1 LKHPAVQT
9 SDLIRIALL
18 SACAIAVLAASIYA
32 GVTPWQAAM
41 TLIGAAACRVLV
53 VLNDR
58 APHVPCDY
66 IQTGEGAAGAFA
78 LVAVALFIS
87 DNPLIISLLVLTV
100 MLVFQ
105 LYLRFAISPEV
116 RESAL
121 SGVAVQ
127 AVAAICIARI
137 AWGAAPELVGPAG
150 AALTGYVAS
159 LPAGPLAP
167 ALAVPAIAA
176 ACVLA
181 RVLAPELVSY
191 SEGPEFCCR
200 PGRDYSITTA
210 CLIAVRCVLVT
221 ITLLFSG
228 WLCGIGL
235 SAGRLY
241 RGSLPGVFNFLALLV
256 FSQAMLLVSHY
267 AGAFAAAACAYAF
280 SYGLFFLYL
289 NMRNVRYDRRET
301 L

>member
-1 LKHPAVQT
+1 MRHPAVQK

-18 SACAIAVLAASIYA
+18 SACAIPVLAASLYA

-53 VLNDR
+53 GLNDR
-58 APHVPCDY
+58 VPLVPCDY

-87 DNPLIISLLVLTV
+87 DNPLIISLLVLIV

-105 LYLRFAISPEV
+105 LYLRFVISPEV
-116 RESAL
+116 RETAL
-121 SGVAVQ
+121 SGAAVQ
-127 AVAAICIARI
+127 AVVAILIARI

-150 AALTGYVAS
+150 AALTGYAAS
-159 LPAGPLAP
+159 LPPGPLAP
-167 ALAVPAIAA
+167 ALAVPAVAA
-176 ACVLA
+176 AFVLA
-181 RVLAPELVSY
+181 RVLSPVLVSY
-191 SEGPEFCCR
+191 SEGPEFYCR
-200 PGRDYSITTA
+200 PGRDYAITTA
-210 CLIAVRCVLVT
+210 CLVAVRCVLVT

-241 RGSLPGVFNFLALLV
+241 RGALPGAFNFIALLV
-256 FSQAMLLVSHY
+256 FSQAMLLVSHV
-267 AGAFAAAACAYAF
+267 AGAFAAAAGAYAV
-280 SYGLFFLYL
+280 SYGLFVLYL
-289 NMRNVRYDRRET
+289 NTRNVRYDRRET